1 MCYKFLESITL
12 KNKISLLVPDGKL
25 RLIFLRTKVGWKT
38 NLASN
43 ILERCRTSDVVSLR
57 LVICRVFFI

>member
-25 RLIFLRTKVGWKT
+25 RLIFLRTKWAGKR
-38 NLASN
+38 
-43 ILERCRTSDVVSLR
+43 IL
-57 LVICRVFFI
+57 RVAF